1 MCRGI
6 KNPRKRSIRGDLNS
20 GMWTV
25 LRFTDSHEITQGGSP
40 IITRHSTDE
49 LTMNKKL
56 NRALKDDFQEQM
68 KCHFCPSNRDKRI
81 SRHVRNR
88 EISNSP
94 RQIAIFYVFRDRSRN
109 FPFSAT
115 NRDFFSPPRKIA
127 HFPLNLKTKFAH
139 FPLNLRT
146 KFAHFPLNLRTKFAY
161 FP

>member
-1 MCRGI
+1 MSYVLS
-6 KNPRKRSIRGDLNS
+6 KK
-20 GMWTV
+20 TV
-25 LRFTDSHEITQGGSP
+25 
-40 IITRHSTDE
+40 STAKGVGVSSE
-49 LTMNKKL
+49 KYPKL
-56 NRALKDDFQEQM
+56 HLVDVMSDT
-68 KCHFCPSNRDKRI
+68 CRDKRI